1 MPLPLIGIAAS
12 ILGNVAPTI
21 VGKLFGDGGE
31 KIAEQVVDFAQEVT
45 GTGSPHAAQIAISEN
60 PELAAKLQEKLIEE
74 RIVDKQEGTKRIV
87 AVNETMRAELSSK
100 DPYNSRW
107 RATFGYI
114 VAISFGVQMIGVTIL
129 ILWKPAEAAA
139 AINAI
144 AGLTMLWNVA
154 LAVLGITVHK
164 RSQDKQTAAGSKPS
178 SLLSTIASRI
188 GGGNA

>member
-1 MPLPLIGIAAS
+1 MLPIIGIAAS
-12 ILGNVAPTI
+12 LAAEYLPELVGGLMGDKAEKVA
-21 VGKLFGDGGE
+21 K
-31 KIAEQVVDFAQEVT
+31 VVIDTAQEVT
-45 GTGSPHAAQIAISEN
+45 GTDTPEAAVQSLKNN
-60 PELAAKLQEKLIEE
+60 PEQVVEL
-74 RIVDKQEGTKRIV
+74 KRIASERAIV
-87 AVNETMRAELSSK
+87 AMQEETKQIREVNTTMRAELASS

-114 VAISFGVQMIGVTIL
+114 VAISFGFQMIGVTIL
-129 ILWKPAEAAA
+129 ILWKPAEAAT

-164 RSQDKQTAAGSKPS
+164 RSQDKQTSAGSKPS